1 MELMAA
7 RVIHFGPDDC
17 HRLTVLRSAGFA
29 VDDCPS
35 LTQFRGSLL
44 SGSHADAVLLSDGE
58 GFAPEDAA
66 LMARNCSS
74 APVVLFSGT
83 NRAYEGAAFDLV
95 VHSLTPPEVWLHEV
109 DALIAKSR
117 VLGERL
123 ATLSR
128 KSTRLREE
136 SALAVNKFR
145 SERIR
150 SVHARTPNPGPRTG
164 NRPGQDSALK

>member
-1 MELMAA
+1 M
-7 RVIHFGPDDC
+7 
-17 HRLTVLRSAGFA
+17 
-29 VDDCPS
+29 
-35 LTQFRGSLL
+35 TQFRGCLL
-44 SGSHADAVLLSDGE
+44 SGGHADAVLLSDGE
-58 GFAPEDAA
+58 GFAPDDAA
-66 LMARNCSS
+66 SLARNCSS

-83 NRAYEGAAFDLV
+83 NRTYDGAAFDLV